1 MCSYCAHILVGYSIR
16 HSEDVCPLR
25 KSMYCKFCAKY
36 GHIPSTC
43 TRKPSSIALAPVD
56 PSSLPQPAPQ
66 SPESTKPVVE
76 LKKIDTVIREYLR
89 NHGQE
94 GSITKQDIPKL
105 LAKHAK
111 KMGIDIRLIE

>member
-1 MCSYCAHILVGYSIR
+1 
-16 HSEDVCPLR
+16 
-25 KSMYCKFCAKY
+25 MYCRFCSAY

-43 TRKPSSIALAPVD
+43 KRKPISVALAPVD
-56 PSSLPQPAPQ
+56 SSLLPLPPGG
-66 SPESTKPVVE
+66 SYPESVKPIIE
-76 LKKIDTVIREYLR
+76 LKKVDTVLREYLR

-94 GSITKQDIPKL
+94 GSIIKQDIPKL